1 LKIFKNSFKKS
12 RQCHWFSEVLPGFLQ
27 AKGLLVIEPKFATFS
42 NEAAK
47 CGRDKENHWKR

>member
-1 LKIFKNSFKKS
+1 M
-12 RQCHWFSEVLPGFLQ
+12 QCHWFSEVLPGFLQ